1 MPRDVSPADDLH
13 ALRLERKWW
22 LHRAAQVQA
31 RIDALEFC
39 PDLPADATV
48 VLAGAGCA
56 VAVSS

>member
-1 MPRDVSPADDLH
+1 MTPADDLH

-31 RIDALEFC
+31 RIDALEFRA
-39 PDLPADATV
+39 DLPEDATV

-56 VAVSS
+56 EGVAA